1 MLIAE
6 KAKEHFVQAQSKYA
20 KVSNEPKYSHFVGDS
35 PSIIGEV
42 EVSSIV
48 IQLIFKTKSFMS
60 VESKQ
65 FLVDFLKDPTDEH
78 LKKIL
83 SCPRVQ
89 SAKFRDLHY
98 RHASFL
104 QELYSRT
111 KSRLINATRKMA
123 SSAIRMGNL
132 EGFAKTFN
140 EFFGKDIMNDA
151 WKKIVDSGK
160 SAEMKIEELQDYTLI
175 VAINN
180 FIWTSDRQTFMLA
193 NWMQILNHIVHLS
206 NSTLP
211 INDDCALSY
220 ITVYMAILHND
231 YDRNTLDVER
241 VREFLNRLLGRAEK
255 REKLVMH
262 SEVFELANF
271 YLMLHW
277 PLQKEEIQCDRE
289 RFFDCLLLLSKRQS
303 EDHSEQVPWFQ
314 VRANRRE
321 NQSKLV
327 SLKGKERRLNW
338 GKAYEFYG
346 KLRGSQIFYDLP
358 GLDRQIVFPYDSSS
372 GIRGTY
378 RQVSFNLIFNGLGPR
393 AVNIREAN

>member
-42 EVSSIV
+42 EVSTIV
-48 IQLIFKTKSFMS
+48 IELIFKTKSFMS
-60 VESKQ
+60 GNPKQ
-65 FLVDFLKDPTDEH
+65 FLVDFLKNPTDEH

-98 RHASFL
+98 RHTSFL

-123 SSAIRMGNL
+123 SSATRMGNL

-140 EFFGKDIMNDA
+140 EFFGEDIMNDA
-151 WKKIVDSGK
+151 WKKIVDSRKPAG
-160 SAEMKIEELQDYTLI
+160 MKIEELQVYILI

-180 FIWTSDRQTFMLA
+180 FIWTSDRENFMLTH
-193 NWMQILNHIVHLS
+193 WMEILNHIVRLCD
-206 NSTLP
+206 NTLTV
-211 INDDCALSY
+211 NDDCALSY

-231 YDRNTLDVER
+231 FDRNTLDVER
-241 VREFLNRLLGRAEK
+241 VREFLDRLLGSVDH
-255 REKLVMH
+255 EKLAMH